1 MMSRRLWFAGL
12 LAVMIVY
19 LHNTLPHL
27 TMMPRV
33 NVDEPWLMERAYQV
47 MRTGVPTQPMLGLQH
62 AYLLQ
67 VGYGYLLA
75 GWMALWGVGIVQARL
90 LGVALGFGILVMV
103 ASIGRR
109 TIDPITGLSAALFL
123 ALDSN
128 FLGGVRNARTDIP
141 SVFFV
146 VAALA
151 AYIRGHERSQTLWF
165 VCSGASLG
173 LAVLCHGNAFWAG
186 LILLAWYVLDYRRRA
201 LVLPYGYGVIGGL
214 LLTFGPYLAVVLVRW
229 ADVQVQI
236 GNFAADRVPGWRPSF
251 VVHQMLQEAQRYRGW
266 YFGLVT
272 STVPNPLLWAFQAA
286 TVAGIIALAFRAF
299 ASRAS
304 EAPAGVLSHG
314 PLRLLILAL
323 GGALIFAGFINN
335 KVPVYLPHILI
346 GFALAAGYA
355 VSEVCRRIPA
365 LNPAV
370 LALLFIAAYG
380 GAGVAYYEK
389 WYSSVGKSEL
399 VPYEATTATLR
410 ALVPAGPKY
419 LYASPQFWTPFHAEQ
434 GTTFFSY
441 AAAQVDS
448 ASAIALAGAGGDRP
462 IFLIVDE
469 YQWLPE
475 LTGPT
480 SSTPAWQRAWTTFI
494 EQRCALDGVA
504 PGTAHGTLAL
514 YRCASSGQPPAKA
527 SATPRI
533 IGGATEYRIGD
544 LVLHNGTAELA
555 AWPRYEDPRR
565 NGGSRPDVH
574 PDADGL
580 RITGTGWPGIVKMI
594 QAAPGDS
601 YLVRTDTRHT
611 RDGDLLYLGTWQQ
624 PQVRSL
630 SGASSSGIP
639 APLVA
644 PRWFPR
650 DRAFRATAP
659 EVRVLVYSEA
669 PETDFQ
675 ISSLDIY
682 RLLPAAAAAQP

>member
-1 MMSRRLWFAGL
+1 MSRRFWYAGL
-12 LAVMIVY
+12 LAVIFVY

-47 MRTGVPTQPMLGLQH
+47 MRTGVPSQPMLGLQH

-75 GWMALWGVGIVQARL
+75 GWMALWGVGIAQARL
-90 LGVALGFGILVMV
+90 LAVVLGLGILLMI

-109 TIDPITGLSAALFL
+109 TIDPTTGLSAALFL

-128 FLGGVRNARTDIP
+128 FLGGVRSARTDIP
-141 SVFFV
+141 SAFFV
-146 VAALA
+146 AVAFA
-151 AYIRGHERSQTLWF
+151 AYLRGRERSQSLWF
-165 VCSGASLG
+165 AGAGASLG
-173 LAVLCHGNAFWAG
+173 LAMLCHGNAFWAG
-186 LILLAWYVLDYRRRA
+186 LILLAWYLMDYGRRV
-201 LVLPYGYGVIGGL
+201 LVLPYGYSVIGGM
-214 LLTFGPYLAVVLVRW
+214 LLTLGPYLSVVLVRW
-229 ADVQVQI
+229 ADVQLQI

-251 VVHQMLQEAQRYRGW
+251 IAHQMLQEWQRYRRW

-286 TVAGIIALAFRAF
+286 IVTGLAALVFQAFR
-299 ASRAS
+299 SRGSDRRLGAD
-304 EAPAGVLSHG
+304 PHG

-335 KVPVYLPHILI
+335 KVPVYLPHILL
-346 GFALAAGYA
+346 GFALAAGVA
-355 VSEVCRRIPA
+355 VSEACRLVPV
-365 LNPAV
+365 LNRGV
-370 LALLFIAAYG
+370 LTLMFIAAYG

-389 WYSSVGKSEL
+389 WYSTVGKSEL

-410 ALVPAGPKY
+410 ALVPAGAKY
-419 LYASPQFWTPFHAEQ
+419 LYASPQFWTPFHAEP

-441 AAAQVDS
+441 AAAEPVDS
-448 ASAIALAGAGGDRP
+448 GSTIALPGADDDRP

-475 LTGPT
+475 LVGQT
-480 SSTPAWQRAWTTFI
+480 SSTSSWQRSWIAFI
-494 EQRCALDGVA
+494 ERRCALDGVA

-514 YRCASSGQPPAKA
+514 YRCALSGPPPRK
-527 SATPRI
+527 SATARL
-533 IGGATEYRIGD
+533 IGGATEYHIGD
-544 LVLHNGTAELA
+544 LVLNDGPAELKG
-555 AWPRYEDPRR
+555 WSRYEDPRR
-565 NGGSRPDVH
+565 TAGASPDVR
-574 PDADGL
+574 PIEDGL
-580 RITGTGWPGIVKMI
+580 RILGTGWPGIVKMI
-594 QAAPGDS
+594 PVVPGDS
-601 YLVRTDTRHT
+601 YLVRIDTRRT

-639 APLVA
+639 APLLA

-650 DRAFRATAP
+650 ERAFRAIAP

-669 PETDFQ
+669 PETDFV
-675 ISSLDIY
+675 ISSLDIH
-682 RLLPAAAAAQP
+682 RLLPAPSAPQP